1 MTSMIRIHIFIIAF
15 ILFNFNFIHSQV
27 NTEVLRRSDLA
38 PGLHN
43 IAQLDFGM
51 VSGNSEFLRLKTSF
65 RSDYVSK
72 KYYSFGVIQY
82 QRGTKSQK
90 KFINKGFIH
99 LRSIRRLS
107 DNFSGEVFVQ
117 KEFDDFILLRDRQL
131 IGLGLRTSIFQA
143 DSTNQKVR
151 LSLGNGAMW
160 EKEKLSTTPI
170 SLTKII
176 RSTNYLSLQTR
187 LNDLVNFNFVGY
199 YQASLERWRDYRV
212 LVQSSLGFNLTKS
225 FMFQTNF
232 NLRFDNEPPGSIKKC
247 DLELTNGVK
256 FSF

>member
-1 MTSMIRIHIFIIAF
+1 MTTHFKFQIFIAF
-15 ILFNFNFIHSQV
+15 LMLCVYRLGQSQV
-27 NTEVLRRSDLA
+27 NTESLRKSDLS
-38 PGLHN
+38 PGFHN
-43 IAQLDFGM
+43 TAQFDFGM
-51 VSGNSEFLRLKTSF
+51 VSGNSEFLRLKSSF

-99 LRSIRRLS
+99 LRSIRRLT
-107 DNFSGEVFVQ
+107 DRFSGELFVQ
-117 KEFDDFILLRDRQL
+117 KEFDDFILLQDRSL
-131 IGLGLRTSIFQA
+131 VGIGLRSSIFQT
-143 DSTNQKVR
+143 DSTNRKVR
-151 LSLGNGAMW
+151 LFLGNGAMW
-160 EKEKLSTTPI
+160 EKEKLTTEPVP
-170 SLTKII
+170 LTKII

-187 LNDLVNFNFVGY
+187 LNDLVSFNFVGY

-247 DLELTNGVK
+247 DLELTNGLK